1 VHFYLGLL
9 LKVPLRTGVD
19 GEGERG
25 VDGEGERGVDAR
37 IASQL
42 ITKNG

>member
-25 VDGEGERGVDAR
+25 VDAR